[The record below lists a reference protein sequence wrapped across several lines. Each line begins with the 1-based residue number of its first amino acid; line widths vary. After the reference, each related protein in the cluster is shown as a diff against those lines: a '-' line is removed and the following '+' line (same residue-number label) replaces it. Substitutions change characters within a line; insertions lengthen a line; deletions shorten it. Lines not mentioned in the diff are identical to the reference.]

1 MKKKKMNL
9 NQDKRLAWLALAT
22 VPKVG
27 PVRIRQLIRNFKT
40 PEAILHA
47 GRADLEN
54 LPDIGPKLASLIARE
69 ADFGKA
75 EKQLE
80 LLEKSAYK
88 LAVFE
93 SDEYPES
100 LKNIY
105 DPPPFIFYEGDVDC
119 LKRPCLAVVGPR
131 SASSYGRMMAEKLV
145 RELIEAG
152 FTIVSG
158 FARGIDTIAH
168 RTAVDSGGLTSAVFG
183 CGIDTIYPPENKTL
197 YRNLVLNGC
206 AISEFFLKEK
216 PEPKYFPRR
225 NRIISGLSLGVLVV
239 EAGEKSGALLTAQ
252 HALDQGREVFAV
264 PGNINSRTSK
274 GTNRIIRDGAKLVTS
289 AEDVL
294 EELKFLV
301 PSSRPVDE
309 NRITPHLE
317 GVQKKIYDI
326 LSNQPIQLDKIVK
339 RAQMPVSSALEILL
353 ELELNGLVRQ
363 LSGKMFVKQF

>member
-1 MKKKKMNL
+1 MGL
-9 NQDKRLAWLALAT
+9 NDDKRLAWLALAT

-27 PVRIRQLIRNFKT
+27 PVTIRKLLGKFKS
-40 PEAILHA
+40 PDAVFDA
-47 GRADLEN
+47 APSGFGDL
-54 LPDIGPKLASLIARE
+54 PSISPKLASAIAKE
-69 ADFGKA
+69 ADFERA

-80 LLEKSAYK
+80 LLEKSPYK
-88 LAVFE
+88 LAVLE
-93 SDEYPES
+93 SEDYPRA
-100 LKNIY
+100 LKEIY
-105 DPPPFIFYEGDVDC
+105 DPPPFIYYDGDLDC
-119 LKRPCLAVVGPR
+119 LERPCLAVVGPR
-131 SASSYGRMMAEKLV
+131 SASTYGRMMAEKLV

-168 RTAVDSGGLTSAVFG
+168 KTAIEKGGLTAAVFG

-197 YRNLVLNGC
+197 YRSLVLNGC

-264 PGNINSRTSK
+264 PGNINSRTSR
-274 GTNRIIRDGAKLVTS
+274 GTNRIIREGAKLVTS
-289 AEDVL
+289 AEDIL

-301 PSSRPVDE
+301 PPSIPLRE
-309 NRITPHLE
+309 NRLAPKLE

-339 RAQMPVSSALEILL
+339 QADMPVAAALETLL